1 MTEFVLKIEAIVT
14 RAINGQ
20 KVQAFSHTFVTS
32 QVLNM
37 GFSVPSP
44 ETFYTDMPFET
55 WVSNSIFIS
64 DIAYYFDSYLYFV
77 DTTNNTGTPQTLK

>member
-1 MTEFVLKIEAIVT
+1 MTEFVLKVEAIVT

-20 KVQAFSHTFVTS
+20 KVKAFSHTFVTS

-64 DIAYYFDSYLYFV
+64 DIAYYLDSYLIWLIRQ
-77 DTTNNTGTPQTLK
+77 TILETPKL